1 MNKLTIPQ
9 IWIISGVLS
18 AIIALTLWFTINDP
32 KNKEIATQDTRYKDR
47 QSVADRKPMADKG
60 YKDALVKVAAAKADW
75 GRYERRFMPTIN
87 ISNLYT
93 AWQQIQKEQLYVL
106 GPKLDKFIRADK
118 GVQIVQANYSLY
130 SPPDDPNQ
138 SNSPLFADNKGAVTV
153 SGNFDA
159 ILRHVERWNNFD
171 RLVLVTGFS
180 LQGNSPRL
188 LGSYNFQVF
197 EFTQGDKAG
206 PTFPAASGG
215 AGGGMG
221 GGAMGMM
228 GGGMPPGMSGMSGS
242 LPPSGGAGP
251 GAGSVG
257 PGGGAPLE

>member
-1 MNKLTIPQ
+1 MKLTIPQ

-18 AIIALTLWFTINDP
+18 LIAVLTLWFLVNDP
-32 KNKEIATQDTRYKDR
+32 KNKEIAAKQTFYNDR
-47 QSVADRKPMADKG
+47 QLVADRKPMADKQF
-60 YKDALVKVAAAKADW
+60 KEALVKVAEAKADW

-93 AWQQIQKEQLYVL
+93 AWQQIQNEQLYVL

-118 GVQIVQANYSLY
+118 GVQIVQANYSLFT
-130 SPPDDPNQ
+130 PPDDPNQ
-138 SNSPLFADNKGAVTV
+138 SNSPLFAENKGSVTV
-153 SGNFDA
+153 QGNFDA

-171 RLVLVTGFS
+171 RLVLVTGFN

-197 EFTQGDKAG
+197 EYTQGEKAG

-215 AGGGMG
+215 TGGGMG
-221 GGAMGMM
+221 GMMG
-228 GGGMPPGMSGMSGS
+228 GGGMPPMGMSGS
-242 LPPSGGAGP
+242 MPGGAGGP
-251 GAGSVG
+251 AGAGSSGG
-257 PGGGAPLE
+257 PGGGAPLD